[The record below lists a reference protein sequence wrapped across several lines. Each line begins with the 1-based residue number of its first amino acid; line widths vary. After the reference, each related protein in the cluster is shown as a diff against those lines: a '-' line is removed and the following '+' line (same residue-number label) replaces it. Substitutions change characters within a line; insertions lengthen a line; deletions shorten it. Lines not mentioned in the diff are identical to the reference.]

1 MIHRREFITLLG
13 GAAAAWPLA
22 ARAQQPAM
30 PLIGYLSS
38 LGRNDRPNLVDAF
51 RRGLGEAG
59 YVEGRNVAIDYRFG
73 ENEPSLLPRLAT
85 ELVARKV
92 AVIAATG
99 STNPISAAKAAT
111 ATIPIVFTFG
121 GDPVQ
126 AGFVASLNRPGG
138 NITGVTFFA
147 AAVVGKILGLAHQV
161 LPGTM
166 SIALLQNPTDPSAY
180 LERNDAQEAART
192 LGVRLEILDASTPE
206 EIDAALATLQGRA
219 GALIMG
225 ANPYFVGRR
234 QQIVALAM
242 RDRIPVIANN
252 REFAA
257 EGGLMS
263 YGNDALDL
271 YRRAGLYVGR
281 ILKGEK
287 PVDLPIDQATRFEL
301 AINLKTAKRLG
312 VSIPSGVLAIADE
325 VIE

>member
-1 MIHRREFITLLG
+1 MIGRREFIMALG
-13 GAAAAWPLA
+13 GAAATWPIA
-22 ARAQQPAM
+22 ARAQQPGL
-30 PLIGYLSS
+30 PVVGYLSS

-73 ENEPSLLPRLAT
+73 ENEPGLLPALAG

-99 STNPISAAKAAT
+99 STNPILAAKGAT
-111 ATIPIVFTFG
+111 AAIPIVFTFG

-138 NITGVTFFA
+138 NITGVTFYA
-147 AAVVGKILGLAHQV
+147 SALVGKLMRLVHEIRPDAMV
-161 LPGTM
+161 
-166 SIALLQNPTDPSAY
+166 IALLQNPTDP
-180 LERNDAQEAART
+180 LTGPERSDAREAART
-192 LGVRLEILDASTPE
+192 LGLRLDVLNASTPS
-206 EIDAALATLQGRA
+206 EINAALASLQGRA

-225 ANPYFVGRR
+225 ADPYFNSRR
-234 QQIVALAM
+234 QQIVVLAM
-242 RDRIPVIANN
+242 RDGIPVVARN

-257 EGGLMS
+257 EGALVT
-263 YGNDALDL
+263 YGNDAFDL

-287 PVDLPIDQATRFEL
+287 PADLPIDQATRFEL
-301 AINLKTAKRLG
+301 AINLETAKTLG
-312 VSIPSGVLAIADE
+312 LTIPAHVLAIADE